1 MQGGNNLQNI
11 DDLKFFKRNLVN
23 SLMVPPGRITA
34 LAGDNQNYTQGKIGE
49 VTQSEVSFAALVQRY
64 QTPLEAIMVRLFVM
78 VLNTMKN
85 VDDSIKSEVNFSV
98 RFKRSNGFQNFI
110 ESEIWNTRLATF
122 DLMSKHCRSKENPAG
137 MLPRKFALLKGLR
150 VNDEEY
156 AQIRKWLQEE
166 KNDEL
171 YGEGGAGSGGDQG
184 GQGGGGGDAGGL
196 GGLM

>member
-1 MQGGNNLQNI
+1 
-11 DDLKFFKRNLVN
+11 
-23 SLMVPPGRITA
+23 MVPPGRITA

>member
-1 MQGGNNLQNI
+1 
-11 DDLKFFKRNLVN
+11 
-23 SLMVPPGRITA
+23 
-34 LAGDNQNYTQGKIGE
+34 
-49 VTQSEVSFAALVQRY
+49 
-64 QTPLEAIMVRLFVM
+64 
-78 VLNTMKN
+78 
-85 VDDSIKSEVNFSV
+85 
-98 RFKRSNGFQNFI
+98 
-110 ESEIWNTRLATF
+110 
-122 DLMSKHCRSKENPAG
+122 